1 MPFIIEKERDPLYK
15 DGLQKGIEQG
25 QEEGLKKVE
34 ETKHSIARKMLKEK
48 LDITLIAEITGL
60 STEEIEKL
68 AQKG

>member
-1 MPFIIEKERDPLYK
+1 MQHFKMYK
-15 DGLQKGIEQG
+15 DGLQKG
-25 QEEGLKKVE
+25 QEERLKKGSKE
-34 ETKHSIARKMLKEK
+34 MQISIARKMLKEK